1 MILIYELQN
10 KLRKR
15 YPDKFWLSL
24 SQPKKTINGKIK
36 VIDKDISDFSVD
48 RTKRDW
54 REIKI
59 DWTMTNNLLIEET
72 DELIKGMEIDKSTF
86 YKSYKALPLAIYIEI
101 ERLSVSKS
109 ALYKSLCA
117 KARIVAESFHR
128 SIK

>member
-1 MILIYELQN
+1 M
-10 KLRKR
+10 
-15 YPDKFWLSL
+15 
-24 SQPKKTINGKIK
+24 TINGKIK

-72 DELIKGMEIDKSTF
+72 LDELIKGMEIDKSTF